1 MGPVGFSVNVIDP
14 NLVSRA
20 HDGILQVRINSE
32 AQKWG
37 GWRTYP
43 NREAKWGRSVQQ
55 GCKIS
60 TKSSFMV
67 SFLNNYQQLSF
78 MVTETIS
85 PTSSESIAVCC
96 ILPV

>member
-20 HDGILQVRINSE
+20 HDGILQVRIHSE

-43 NREAKWGRSVQQ
+43 NREAKWGRSVV
-55 GCKIS
+55 GPNAVRVLIGRS
-60 TKSSFMV
+60 TPLIYQFV
-67 SFLNNYQQLSF
+67 SD
-78 MVTETIS
+78 
-85 PTSSESIAVCC
+85 
-96 ILPV
+96 

>member
-14 NLVSRA
+14 NLVSHT

-43 NREAKWGRSVQQ
+43 NREAKWGRSVVGPNAVRVLIGQSNPHIYQ
-55 GCKIS
+55 
-60 TKSSFMV
+60 FV
-67 SFLNNYQQLSF
+67 SD
-78 MVTETIS
+78 
-85 PTSSESIAVCC
+85 
-96 ILPV
+96 